1 MLFDA
6 RKAKELLPGQHLVI
20 DGCPGLRL
28 EVSTTKK
35 TWTYRYK
42 SPSTGK
48 MKQVR
53 FGQWPAMAPLVAGA
67 KWQEL
72 KDRRDAGEDLS
83 TTRLFI
89 RLGVKDGADQDYTMG
104 EMVEDYVAGH
114 LNIQRQ
120 PRGALLIAER
130 LRKAIKKYE
139 LLPVNEINR
148 RFVFDFVE
156 LFLKTPVLAAS
167 IKDELAAAWNLALDA
182 GRIDQELPNWFRLVN
197 VARKL
202 KSKGALRDGV
212 HKGTTKRVL
221 SATEI
226 KILYGTELE
235 VMFSQQVQDFMTI
248 QQWTCTRG
256 AEIEKMNAKHITE
269 EIDGLWWTI
278 PKEWTKNVNRLNAT
292 DLRVPL
298 IGRAQVIVMRLLESH
313 KDNWLFP
320 SKSRT
325 GVITH
330 QTQAYMQSKIHY
342 MQPYSKTKPEHIRKR
357 LSVSHWSPHDLRRT
371 GRTMLAALKCPNDI
385 AEAILG
391 HVKPGVQA
399 TYNLYEYDNERREW
413 LGKLDEKLES
423 LIAG

>member
-130 LRKAIKKYE
+130 LRRAIKKYE

-148 RFVFDFVE
+148 RFVFDF
-156 LFLKTPVLAAS
+156 
-167 IKDELAAAWNLALDA
+167 
-182 GRIDQELPNWFRLVN
+182 
-197 VARKL
+197 
-202 KSKGALRDGV
+202 
-212 HKGTTKRVL
+212 
-221 SATEI
+221 
-226 KILYGTELE
+226 
-235 VMFSQQVQDFMTI
+235 
-248 QQWTCTRG
+248 
-256 AEIEKMNAKHITE
+256 
-269 EIDGLWWTI
+269 
-278 PKEWTKNVNRLNAT
+278 
-292 DLRVPL
+292 
-298 IGRAQVIVMRLLESH
+298 
-313 KDNWLFP
+313 
-320 SKSRT
+320 
-325 GVITH
+325 
-330 QTQAYMQSKIHY
+330 
-342 MQPYSKTKPEHIRKR
+342 
-357 LSVSHWSPHDLRRT
+357 
-371 GRTMLAALKCPNDI
+371 
-385 AEAILG
+385 
-391 HVKPGVQA
+391 
-399 TYNLYEYDNERREW
+399 
-413 LGKLDEKLES
+413 
-423 LIAG
+423 